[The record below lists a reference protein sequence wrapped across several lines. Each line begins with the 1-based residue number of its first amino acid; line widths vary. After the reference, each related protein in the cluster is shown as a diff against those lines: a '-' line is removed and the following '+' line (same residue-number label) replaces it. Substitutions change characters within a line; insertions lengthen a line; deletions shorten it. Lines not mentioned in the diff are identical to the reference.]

1 MHNIVAGKLF
11 VARHQA
17 LRGTPCRPY
26 VADMRVQVGASD
38 VCVYPDVTVSCD
50 ARDGQADSTLE
61 HPWLIAE
68 VLFGSTATFDRG
80 VKFGHDRLLPSLQE
94 FVLIDPDVRSVE
106 LYRRGDAQTW
116 VLTDLS
122 RAEKITLCGVA
133 VPMAMAMAMAMPM
146 PMPMPMPMAMAMATL
161 FDGLPEK
168 ADDRQPVPTL
178 GGNPAG
184 REPQQL

>member
-26 VADMRVQVGASD
+26 VPDMRVQVGASD

-61 HPWLIAE
+61 HP
-68 VLFGSTATFDRG
+68 
-80 VKFGHDRLLPSLQE
+80 P
-94 FVLIDPDVRSVE
+94 
-106 LYRRGDAQTW
+106 
-116 VLTDLS
+116 
-122 RAEKITLCGVA
+122 
-133 VPMAMAMAMAMPM
+133 
-146 PMPMPMPMAMAMATL
+146 
-161 FDGLPEK
+161 DGLPEK